1 MTTLSIFWGTLYIFT
16 NSQQENLT
24 LLLPREG
31 LYVPGL
37 QTAGGDAMA
46 RGPLAL
52 RRGECLQ
59 RFTHTAFQ
67 KLQSDKNM
75 MTNWEWLQKESS
87 RWGYWHFSHF
97 WAPRGQKSFQRQ
109 EGIFRMPDEFKV
121 REGSVQEFWTHQ
133 HCDSFTSRQWSHYAI
148 SENIQEEM
156 LYGQFLGKFWR
167 AHSSQLSEPTPC
179 DIKSLLSCTML
190 PVSHLTYINIT
201 FTFPSSHAF
210 QELLKSQ

>member
-1 MTTLSIFWGTLYIFT
+1 MPSNLCCFGHSEDDDLEVKGFSYTSSDFLRTNSHKGEHHDYIVNILGHFT
-16 NSQQENLT
+16 NSQQKNLT
-24 LLLPREG
+24 LLLPQEG

-46 RGPLAL
+46 RGLLAL
-52 RRGECLQ
+52 RRRECLQ

-109 EGIFRMPDEFKV
+109 EGIFRLPDEFKV
-121 REGSVQEFWTHQ
+121 REGSVISIVIRSLVDKGHTMTSLKISKRRCYMDNSWVSFEGHTH
-133 HCDSFTSRQWSHYAI
+133 
-148 SENIQEEM
+148 
-156 LYGQFLGKFWR
+156 
-167 AHSSQLSEPTPC
+167 HSWVSQLHVT
-179 DIKSLLSCTML
+179 
-190 PVSHLTYINIT
+190 
-201 FTFPSSHAF
+201 
-210 QELLKSQ
+210 

>member
-87 RWGYWHFSHF
+87 RWDY
-97 WAPRGQKSFQRQ
+97 
-109 EGIFRMPDEFKV
+109 
-121 REGSVQEFWTHQ
+121 
-133 HCDSFTSRQWSHYAI
+133 
-148 SENIQEEM
+148 
-156 LYGQFLGKFWR
+156 
-167 AHSSQLSEPTPC
+167 
-179 DIKSLLSCTML
+179 
-190 PVSHLTYINIT
+190 
-201 FTFPSSHAF
+201 
-210 QELLKSQ
+210 